1 MDSYKL
7 LQLVLSILTVL
18 IGFGTL
24 VATIIL
30 ATK

>member
-7 LQLVLSILTVL
+7 LQLLLSILTVL
-18 IGFGTL
+18 IGFETL